1 MFEADNSLEPMEVEH
16 ANKPQH
22 LTVNIENLEAISEAI
37 ERLNHIG
44 IAIRQSSVTSHTAK
58 AREFAETFDFTSFEG
73 FAYLALKTM
82 YFAAS
87 EELLE
92 LLTQSMTETYA
103 LFLHRKSRYEQ
114 FQAPKSRTQTPRPLY
129 TVSEESAA
137 DADAGSRMNSDPR
150 TSQQGRNSAA
160 ALFRTPPPSRQV
172 SKPMLPSEPTSLDSH
187 DAKARIRKML
197 KPPIT
202 GATASI
208 LVGQANYPRPAK
220 GSMTCDWCFSPLP
233 INQFGGDEWQ

>member
-1 MFEADNSLEPMEVEH
+1 MFEADNSLEPMDVEH
-16 ANKPQH
+16 ADEPQH

-58 AREFAETFDFTSFEG
+58 AREFAETFDFTSFES

-92 LLTQSMTETYA
+92 LLTRSMTETYA
-103 LFLHRKSRYEQ
+103 LFLHRKSRHEQ
-114 FQAPKSRTQTPRPLY
+114 LQVPRSRPQTPVPLY
-129 TVSEESAA
+129 TISEESAA
-137 DADAGSRMNSDPR
+137 DADAGSRMDLDPQ

-160 ALFRTPPPSRQV
+160 ALLRPPPPSRQV
-172 SKPMLPSEPTSLDSH
+172 SKPMLRSEPTSVDSQE
-187 DAKARIRKML
+187 AKARIRKMVSPSI
-197 KPPIT
+197 K
-202 GATASI
+202 GATTSI
-208 LVGQANYPRPAK
+208 LVSQADYPRPAK
-220 GSMTCDWCFSPLP
+220 GSMTCNWCFSPLP
-233 INQFGGDEWQ
+233 INEFDGDEWQ